1 LEHNF
6 ISWNLENWVTIL
18 LMVALGY
25 GVLALMTKFL
35 AGGAGGVSGWL
46 PKFGGG

>member
-35 AGGAGGVSGWL
+35 SGGSGLSFL
-46 PKFGGG
+46 PRFGTG